1 MRMMFLD
8 ANIILR
14 FLTRDDPVKA
24 QRCFELLQRA
34 DRGEVQLV
42 TSESV
47 IAEVVYVLS
56 SPRLYHLPPARIRDL
71 LLPIINMRGLRLSP
85 RRLYQRALAVYAGH
99 HVDFEDALTV
109 AHMERRGIS
118 EVLSYDQH
126 FDRVEGVVRREP

>member
-1 MRMMFLD
+1 MMFLD
-8 ANIILR
+8 ANVILR

-24 QRCFELLQRA
+24 ERCLQVLQRA
-34 DRGEVQLV
+34 DRGEVQLI

-71 LLPIINMRGLRLSP
+71 LLPIINMRGLKLSP
-85 RRLYQRALAVYAGH
+85 RRLYRRALTIYGSH
-99 HVDFEDALTV
+99 HIDFEDALTV
-109 AHMERRGIS
+109 AHMERQGIN

-126 FDRVEGVVRREP
+126 FDRIEEVVRREP